1 MKDKNVGTKNLDFLT
16 TLESIIVDR
25 QQHPVAGSYTTDL
38 LTAGT
43 KRIAQK
49 VGEEAVELALASV
62 AGDRDETINEAA
74 DLLYHLLVLLINE
87 GIQLGD
93 VAATLETRHAA

>member
-1 MKDKNVGTKNLDFLT
+1 MSTRNLNFLT

-25 QQHPVAGSYTTDL
+25 QRNPVDGSYTTDL
-38 LTAGT
+38 MTAGT

-62 AGDRDETINEAA
+62 AGDRDETLNEAA
-74 DLLYHLLVLLINE
+74 DLLYHLLVLLINQ

>member
-1 MKDKNVGTKNLDFLT
+1 VSTRNLNFLT

-25 QQHPVAGSYTTDL
+25 QRNPVEGSYTTDL
-38 LTAGT
+38 MTAGA

-62 AGDRDETINEAA
+62 AGDRDETLNEAA
-74 DLLYHLLVLLINE
+74 DLLYHLLVLLINQ
-87 GIQLGD
+87 GIQLSD